1 MGGQR
6 THAGTNF
13 GFPPAP
19 PLTHLSYLSLF
30 KLWEMVFFFLFLV
43 TFCMIW
49 LLGGGMIDSGEGGKE
64 GVGWLVM
71 IMIMGLI
78 MILVL
83 ELGC

>member
-1 MGGQR
+1 
-6 THAGTNF
+6 
-13 GFPPAP
+13 
-19 PLTHLSYLSLF
+19 
-30 KLWEMVFFFLFLV
+30 
-43 TFCMIW
+43 MIW